1 MDLQGICAVES
12 YEELAGKYLK
22 TQKVLKEV
30 FELLEE
36 HEPPWYLV
44 KHYNAIKTVLE

>member
-1 MDLQGICAVES
+1 MGGATVRRKCEPDA
-12 YEELAGKYLK
+12 K
-22 TQKVLKEV
+22 KVLKEV

-36 HEPPWYLV
+36 HQPPWYLV

>member
-36 HEPPWYLV
+36 HEPPWYLR